1 MLGKKLKILV
11 SRTDAIGDV
20 ILTIPICDILKENI
34 EVSELHF
41 LGRSY
46 TEDVIQTC
54 SVIDKFVN
62 IDLLEKLDYAAQ
74 VQSLKDENYDAIIHV
89 LPNQDRDNQ
98 PLVSLDD
105 LQQARAVKQKK
116 I

>member
-54 SVIDKFVN
+54 SVIERRE
-62 IDLLEKLDYAAQ
+62 L
-74 VQSLKDENYDAIIHV
+74 
-89 LPNQDRDNQ
+89 
-98 PLVSLDD
+98 
-105 LQQARAVKQKK
+105 
-116 I
+116 